1 MEVTAKTRFARIS
14 PKKVRPLLK
23 PLKNMRVTDAM
34 NALKFHKS
42 KSSVIL
48 YKLVKSAL
56 SNAQNNYNL
65 KEDNLKISV
74 LSVDSGP
81 TFKRYWFRSRGNADQ
96 LLKRS
101 SHFAVT
107 LAEINPTIAN
117 KTVVKTDA
125 IAKKVGGPNVDEKS
139 TDSLTQPEKLGSD
152 AKKEGRGQSKKTGF
166 QNIFKRRTT
175 NK

>member
-1 MEVTAKTRFARIS
+1 MEVSAKAKFARIS

-23 PLKNMRVTDAM
+23 PLKNMGVT
-34 NALKFHKS
+34 NALNHLKFHKS
-42 KSSVIL
+42 KSAVII

-65 KEDNLKISV
+65 KENNLKIKNIT
-74 LSVDSGP
+74 VDSGP

-96 LLKRS
+96 LRKRS
-101 SHFAVT
+101 SHFSVI
-107 LAEINPTIAN
+107 LAEINPTI
-117 KTVVKTDA
+117 VK
-125 IAKKVGGPNVDEKS
+125 KKVEKS
-139 TDSLTQPEKLGSD
+139 MATTVAPAKSETSTNPIDKSQDVPTTSKTNIQDNQPATK
-152 AKKEGRGQSKKTGF
+152 RTGL

>member
-1 MEVTAKTRFARIS
+1 MEVHAKIKFARIS

-23 PLKNMRVTDAM
+23 PLKNMGVTTAL
-34 NALKFHKS
+34 NHLKFHKS
-42 KSSVIL
+42 KTAVLL

-65 KEDNLKISV
+65 KEDNLKIKN

-81 TFKRYWFRSRGNADQ
+81 TFKRYWFRSRGNADT

-101 SHFAVT
+101 SHINVT
-107 LAEINPTIAN
+107 LVEINPTVVK
-117 KTVVKTDA
+117 KTVSKPSSAVKEPAQPAT
-125 IAKKVGGPNVDEKS
+125 ESKS
-139 TDSLTQPEKLGSD
+139 TDQPKTVADQPKGGIKDTQPT
-152 AKKEGRGQSKKTGF
+152 AKTKGI